1 MHVQMHQDL
10 NVSNSTL
17 MIRSQWWFN
26 TALLSVLLL
35 VASITVSVARA
46 DEQNVHELEIGY
58 MPILPVSQLFV
69 GIENGW
75 LEDSGIK
82 ARLVSFQNG
91 PAMVQALLAGQLDVA
106 HVGIGPAMVARA
118 KGADI
123 KVVASSI
130 VEQISFIGLESLTPF
145 FNDGDATTAFKR
157 FEQTNGRKP
166 VITTF
171 PVGSVPQ
178 TVLQYW
184 LQRKLGIDDSNIDI
198 IYQGAA
204 QVQQALLTGAVDGAM
219 ILEPAVSI
227 VASRVPSAKV
237 LASGEELFP
246 GQPGAILA
254 VRESLI
260 AEHPE
265 LVQAMV
271 DSHQKATVLLNND
284 PETAGVSVQKYVGGG
299 RLKQELVVQAIHNSN
314 KRFVAD
320 PNYIL
325 DGTREMHDFQN
336 DIGTLKA
343 PVNIDELF
351 DLKFYGSVK

>member
-1 MHVQMHQDL
+1 M
-10 NVSNSTL
+10 
-17 MIRSQWWFN
+17 
-26 TALLSVLLL
+26 
-35 VASITVSVARA
+35 
-46 DEQNVHELEIGY
+46 
-58 MPILPVSQLFV
+58 
-69 GIENGW
+69 
-75 LEDSGIK
+75 
-82 ARLVSFQNG
+82 
-91 PAMVQALLAGQLDVA
+91 
-106 HVGIGPAMVARA
+106 
-118 KGADI
+118 
-123 KVVASSI
+123 
-130 VEQISFIGLESLTPF
+130 
-145 FNDGDATTAFKR
+145 
-157 FEQTNGRKP
+157 
-166 VITTF
+166 
-171 PVGSVPQ
+171 
-178 TVLQYW
+178 
-184 LQRKLGIDDSNIDI
+184 
-198 IYQGAA
+198 
-204 QVQQALLTGAVDGAM
+204 QQALLTGAVDGAM

-351 DLKFYGSVK
+351 DLEFYGSVK